1 MLSPTGEAIQWKERA
16 AEKGHGRND
25 EVGQQRLIRM
35 GFDMQS
41 KRYGKAEKNHA
52 FNKRASQSPGAP

>member
-1 MLSPTGEAIQWKERA
+1 MWSPTGEAIQWKERA

-41 KRYGKAEKNHA
+41 KRYGKA
-52 FNKRASQSPGAP
+52 

>member
-1 MLSPTGEAIQWKERA
+1 MRRMGKREEFQNMLSPTGEAIQWKERA

-41 KRYGKAEKNHA
+41 KRYGKA
-52 FNKRASQSPGAP
+52 